1 MLATYSKK
9 KGAGTCSQLCC
20 IASYLNVSS
29 TYIKRYQFCDEGKTL
44 IVLYVHK
51 LINCFKAGM
60 KERQQMILV
69 VLPWTKFD

>member
-9 KGAGTCSQLCC
+9 KGACSQLCC
-20 IASYLNVSS
+20 ITSYLNVSS
-29 TYIKRYQFCDEGKTL
+29 TYIKRYQFFDEGKTL

-51 LINCFKAGM
+51 LINCFEAGM

-69 VLPWTKFD
+69 VFPWTKCD